1 MIPIAE
7 YIHELRIG
15 KGLSQTQVAAEFV
28 KRGYHVS
35 NRSISFWETG
45 RNQLNAEQFLVLCD
59 ILGISDIRTAFRRDE
74 VPTLS
79 TGLNEEGQQKLSEY
93 ASLLKASGLYQ
104 PAEVIPI
111 SSRLMKRYLLP
122 VSAGT
127 GQFLDD
133 DAYDEIEVGSEVPEI
148 ADFGV
153 TISGDSMHPRFI
165 DGQTVWVHEQEE
177 LSEGE
182 IGIFF
187 YAGNAYIKKL
197 GYTGDIMVLLS
208 LNPAYEP
215 IQIQENEEFKVF
227 GKVVG

>member
-7 YIHELRIG
+7 YIHELRIR
-15 KGLSQTQVAAEFV
+15 KGLSQTQVAAEFG
-28 KRGYHVS
+28 KRGCQVS
-35 NRSISFWETG
+35 NRSVSFWEKG
-45 RNQLNAEQFLVLCD
+45 RNQLNAEQFLILCD
-59 ILGISDIRTAFRRDE
+59 ILGISDIRAAFRRDE

-79 TGLNEEGQQKLSEY
+79 SGLNEEGQQKLSEY
-93 ASLLKASGLYQ
+93 ANLLKASGLYQ

-133 DAYDEIEVGSEVPEI
+133 DAYDEIEVGSEVPET

-197 GYTGDIMVLLS
+197 GYIGDMTVLLS
-208 LNPAYEP
+208 LNPTYEP

>member
-7 YIHELRIG
+7 YIHELRIR
-15 KGLSQTQVAAEFV
+15 KGMSQTQVAAEFV

-35 NRSISFWETG
+35 NRSVSFWETG

-59 ILGISDIRTAFRRDE
+59 ILEVSDIRVAFRRNE
-74 VPTLS
+74 VTTLS
-79 TGLNEEGQQKLSEY
+79 TDLNEEGQQKLNEY
-93 ASLLKASGLYQ
+93 AALLKASGLYQ

-111 SSRLMKRYLLP
+111 SSRHMKRYLLP

-133 DAYDEIEVGSEVPEI
+133 AAYDEIEVGNEVPEI

-153 TISGDSMHPRFI
+153 TISGNSMEPRFI

-197 GYTGDIMVLLS
+197 GYDGDITVLLS

>member
-7 YIHELRIG
+7 YIQKLRIG
-15 KGLSQTQVAAEFV
+15 KGMSQTEVSGEFM
-28 KRGYHVS
+28 KRGYNVS

-59 ILGISDIRTAFRRDE
+59 ILGISDIRAAFQRDE
-74 VPTLS
+74 VATIS
-79 TGLNEEGQQKLSEY
+79 TGLNEEGRQKLSEY

-104 PAEVIPI
+104 PAEIIPI
-111 SSRLMKRYLLP
+111 HSRPIKRYLLP

-153 TISGDSMHPRFI
+153 TISGNSMEPRFI

-197 GYTGDIMVLLS
+197 GYAGNMTLLLS
-208 LNPAYEP
+208 LNPSYEP
-215 IQIQENEEFKVF
+215 IQIQKNEEFKVF

>member
-7 YIHELRIG
+7 YIQKLRIG
-15 KGLSQTQVAAEFV
+15 KGMSQTEVSGEFM
-28 KRGYHVS
+28 KRGYNVS

-59 ILGISDIRTAFRRDE
+59 ILGISDIRAAFRRDE
-74 VPTLS
+74 VATLS
-79 TGLNEEGQQKLSEY
+79 TGLNEEGRQKLSEY

-104 PAEVIPI
+104 PAEIIPI
-111 SSRLMKRYLLP
+111 HSRPIKRYLLP

-153 TISGDSMHPRFI
+153 TISGNSMEPRFI

-197 GYTGDIMVLLS
+197 GYAGNMTLLLS

-215 IQIQENEEFKVF
+215 IQIQKNEEFKVF

>member
-7 YIHELRIG
+7 YIQRLRIG
-15 KGLSQTQVAAEFV
+15 KGMSQTEVSGEFM
-28 KRGYHVS
+28 KRGYNVS

-59 ILGISDIRTAFRRDE
+59 ILGISDIQAAFRRDE
-74 VPTLS
+74 VATLS
-79 TGLNEEGQQKLSEY
+79 TGLNEEDRQKLSEY

-104 PAEVIPI
+104 PAEIIPI
-111 SSRLMKRYLLP
+111 HSRPIKRYLLP

-133 DAYDEIEVGSEVPEI
+133 DAYDEIEVGSEVPKI

-153 TISGDSMHPRFI
+153 TISGDSMEPRFI
-165 DGQTVWVHEQEE
+165 DGQTVWVHEQKE

-197 GYTGDIMVLLS
+197 GYAGNMTLLLS

-215 IQIQENEEFKVF
+215 IQIQKNKEFKVF